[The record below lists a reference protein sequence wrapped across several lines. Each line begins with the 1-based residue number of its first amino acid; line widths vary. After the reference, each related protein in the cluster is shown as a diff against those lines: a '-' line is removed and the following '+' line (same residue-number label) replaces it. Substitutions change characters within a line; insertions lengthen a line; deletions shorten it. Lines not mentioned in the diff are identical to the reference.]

1 MDETRALEPTSVST
15 AWRERI
21 NERGFEE
28 DAAQREVVR
37 ALQQLQDRLQ
47 QPAGL
52 LQRTAGLLI
61 PSLRPPAT
69 RGIYLWGDVGR
80 GKTLL
85 MDLFFATLARPDKRR
100 VHFHRFMNEVHERL
114 GALEDVAEPLDRVAA
129 DLARD
134 TGVLCFDEFFVS
146 DIGDAMLLA
155 GLLGGLFRRDVVL
168 VATSNTPPANL
179 YRDGLQRARFLPAIE
194 LLERHTQVLHIE
206 GDTDYRLRLLR
217 RAGTFITPAGGAAD
231 GTLDDYF
238 HDIASSPPEHGTP
251 LHVAGRTIRTRKR
264 AKGIAWFDFAELC
277 GGARSAVD
285 YIEIARRY
293 PAVILSD
300 VPVLTA
306 DEENAARRFVSLVD
320 ELYDR
325 RVKLILSAAAKPD
338 ALYRGN
344 KLTFEFQRTLS
355 RLLEMQSPEYLHAA
369 HLS

>member
-1 MDETRALEPTSVST
+1 MNESRASEPTSIST
-15 AWRERI
+15 AWRNRVE
-21 NERGFEE
+21 ERGFEK
-28 DAAQREVVR
+28 DAAQLRVVH
-37 ALQQLQDRLQ
+37 ALQQLQDHLRQ
-47 QPAGL
+47 RAGF
-52 LQRTAGLLI
+52 LQRTAGLLL
-61 PSLRPPAT
+61 PSLRPPAP
-69 RGIYLWGDVGR
+69 RGIYLWGGVGR

-114 GALEDVAEPLDRVAA
+114 GALEDVAEPLDRIAG

-134 TGVLCFDEFFVS
+134 TGVLCFDEFFVG

-155 GLLGGLFRRDVVL
+155 GLLEGLFRRDVVL
-168 VATSNTPPANL
+168 VATSNTPPAEL

-194 LLERHTQVLHIE
+194 LLERHTRVLHIQGE
-206 GDTDYRLRLLR
+206 TDYRVRLLR
-217 RAGTFITPAGGAAD
+217 RAGTFITPSGDAAD
-231 GTLDDYF
+231 ATLDDYF
-238 HDIASSPPEHGTP
+238 REIASGPAERSPLEI
-251 LHVAGRTIRTRKR
+251 AGRTIRTKKR

-277 GGARSAVD
+277 IGDRSTVD

-306 DEENAARRFVSLVD
+306 DDENAARRFVSLVD

-325 RVKLILSAAAKPD
+325 RAKLILSAAAKPD

-355 RLLEMQSPEYLHAA
+355 RLLEMQSPDYLHAA